1 VAAPSGGS
9 TGAAPS
15 SGSTVAGPSGGSTG
29 AGPLLW
35 AEAAP
40 NSAPT
45 AAQDLEP
52 QEILL
57 PQSRVPVAEDL
68 VEAFAPGRPVF
79 TAALKAQ
86 PTSAAAAL
94 NLLQEA
100 ESDPAT
106 ATKVATALPTAFGE
120 EATVRNNAP
129 PPPFRGALPAAQPI
143 AEPLLTPQT
152 PLLPAAHHLLAD
164 TDAAIARQ
172 TLLQVA
178 SLPDRIDTPAATTTL
193 NNQTDTSGPRWS
205 FEVPFA
211 TPQGTAMAQFE
222 ISRDGGG
229 EAVDAAKKVWR
240 ARFTLDV
247 EPTGPIHALI
257 ALVGDTTSVRMW
269 AERPATAAK
278 LRAGSGEL
286 SRALARA
293 ELNPGDIVVREGTPP
308 QTNAAPAGHFLDR
321 AL

>member
-1 VAAPSGGS
+1 VLRQTLQSVLGSGAPAAAEP
-9 TGAAPS
+9 
-15 SGSTVAGPSGGSTG
+15 V
-29 AGPLLW
+29 PLLH

-40 NSAPT
+40 NSAPM
-45 AAQDLEP
+45 AAQELEL

-57 PQSRVPVAEDL
+57 PQSRVPLADDL
-68 VEAFAPGRPVF
+68 ADVLAPGRPVF
-79 TAALKAQ
+79 VAASKGR
-86 PTSAAAAL
+86 PTTAAAAL

-100 ESDPAT
+100 QQEPAI
-106 ATKVATALPTAFGE
+106 AAKAAAVLHAAFDE
-120 EATVRNNAP
+120 EATLRGNTP
-129 PPPFRGALPAAQPI
+129 PPPFRGAIPAAQPI
-143 AEPLLTPQT
+143 AQPVVTPQT
-152 PLLPAAHHLLAD
+152 PLAPAAHHLLAD

-178 SLPDRIDTPAATTTL
+178 SLPDRIDTPAAPVL
-193 NNQTDTSGPRWS
+193 NNQPDTSGPRWS
-205 FEVPFA
+205 FEIPFA

-229 EAVDAAKKVWR
+229 TEAVEAAKKVWR

-257 ALVGDTTSVRMW
+257 ALVGDKTSVRMW
-269 AERPATAAK
+269 AERPATAAQ
-278 LRAGSGEL
+278 LRAGSAEL

-293 ELNPGDIVVREGTPP
+293 ELKPGDIVVRDGTPP
-308 QTNAAPAGHFLDR
+308 QANAAPAGHFLDR